1 MNLRVKKLT
10 VQIFYTHAPSK
21 PLTRRGK
28 RSGLPIII
36 PPGSKREK
44 IMKSPVL
51 LNMYYHS
58 AFFVILQML
67 Q

>member
-36 PPGSKREK
+36 PPWKQERENYE
-44 IMKSPVL
+44 KSSFAQ
-51 LNMYYHS
+51 Y
-58 AFFVILQML
+58 ILS
-67 Q
+67 